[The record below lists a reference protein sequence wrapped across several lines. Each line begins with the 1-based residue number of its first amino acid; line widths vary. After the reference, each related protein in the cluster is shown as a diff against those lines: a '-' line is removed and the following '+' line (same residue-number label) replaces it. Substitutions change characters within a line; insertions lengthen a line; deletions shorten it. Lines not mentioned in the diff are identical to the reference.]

1 MVSTKTTKEMA
12 IDLIQTLPDSSTLED
27 IQYHLFVREKVERGI
42 SAVKKGQTVSQ
53 EDVEKKARK
62 WLRSSGRSRR

>member
-1 MVSTKTTKEMA
+1 MASTKTTKEMA

-53 EDVEKKARK
+53 EDVEKKVRK